1 MLNMYVGKNLVKID
15 ESNLL
20 NMDINVLKGIPYS
33 VASKYAEYISAIE
46 VCVEDCLD
54 IPTDIKDEAS
64 YLEALVELETII
76 KEESDMVE
84 NNVVEEV
91 TVETNGIEHIQQI
104 THSLHEHG
112 FKVKKIY

>member
-20 NMDINVLKGIPYS
+20 DMDINVLKGIPYS

-64 YLEALVELETII
+64 YLVALAELGSII
-76 KEESDMVE
+76 KEESDME
-84 NNVVEEV
+84 NNNVVVEKV
-91 TVETNGIEHIQQI
+91 TVENKPTL
-104 THSLHEHG
+104 T
-112 FKVKKIY
+112 F